1 MCVCVFF
8 VCVFVCVYVCVC
20 VCVFM
25 CVCVC
30 VYICVC
36 VCVCED
42 NYHSL
47 TKDVGCTGEVV
58 C

>member
-1 MCVCVFF
+1 MCLF
-8 VCVFVCVYVCVC
+8 V
-20 VCVFM
+20 
-25 CVCVC
+25 
-30 VYICVC
+30 CVC

-58 C
+58 CIFINYFIISISFVCVCLCLFVCVCVCV

>member
-1 MCVCVFF
+1 MRSFVSLCVF
-8 VCVFVCVYVCVC
+8 
-20 VCVFM
+20 
-25 CVCVC
+25 
-30 VYICVC
+30 

-58 C
+58 CYLSDAVFL